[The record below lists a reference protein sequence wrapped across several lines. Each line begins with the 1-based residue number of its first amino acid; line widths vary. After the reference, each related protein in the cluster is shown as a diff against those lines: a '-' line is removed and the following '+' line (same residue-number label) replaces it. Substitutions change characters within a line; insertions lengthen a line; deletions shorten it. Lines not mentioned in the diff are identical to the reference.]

1 MQAGFTPAVTYA
13 SAPQASH
20 VRQPF
25 QTIRSRGR
33 WAGPRKRPN
42 CRWKWHHRDRP
53 L

>member
-13 SAPQASH
+13 HAPQAWY

-33 WAGPRKRPN
+33 WAGPRDGRIA
-42 CRWKWHHRDRP
+42 DGSGV
-53 L
+53 